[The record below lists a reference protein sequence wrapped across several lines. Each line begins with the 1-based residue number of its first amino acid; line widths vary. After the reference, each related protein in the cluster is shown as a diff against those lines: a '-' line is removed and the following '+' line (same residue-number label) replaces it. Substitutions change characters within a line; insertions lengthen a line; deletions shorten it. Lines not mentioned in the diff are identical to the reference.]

1 MQAHTGMFKAST
13 NDGYYELGLET
24 MKLIKE
30 AIANVVQRE
39 GQHAEPKK

>member
-1 MQAHTGMFKAST
+1 MFKAST

-30 AIANVVQRE
+30 ANGDVVQRYVE
-39 GQHAEPKK
+39 QKKAEE